1 MQHMKNGIMRARAA
15 GSGFGKRL
23 HKPAKMLSS
32 THLTLLI
39 FVLLMAGLALLY
51 IFPTSSAY
59 VSSSPSGVW
68 LLRDGQWAQVQ
79 GRLESMES
87 KTAGFSL
94 RLCASAGGC
103 VSIYA
108 PERINGLADAAEL
121 KTGQALRVWGETSS
135 AQGGARFIRAH
146 RIELLTES
154 ELNQFNF
161 NQ

>member
-1 MQHMKNGIMRARAA
+1 MRARAA
-15 GSGFGKRL
+15 DFGFERGPNKSDW
-23 HKPAKMLSS
+23 MLSS
-32 THLTLLI
+32 TQLTLLI
-39 FVLLMAGLALLY
+39 FVLLIAGLALLY

-94 RLCASAGGC
+94 RLCASVGGC
-103 VSIYA
+103 VSVYA
-108 PERINGLADAAEL
+108 SERIEGMTDAASL
-121 KTGQALRVWGETSS
+121 KAGQPLRVWGETAS
-135 AQGGARFIRAH
+135 AQGGARFMRAH
-146 RIELLTES
+146 RIELLAES
-154 ELNQFNF
+154 ELNQINS